1 MDSVDLQK
9 QEAMKDELQVK
20 IEDMDLIYKRPSN
33 SLNLT
38 SVLKEQG
45 KSLEYNSIVQVVL
58 KEDPVIEVLYI
69 DFIFGN
75 QQRVFKDCVQIV
87 QIEEFKD
94 CVKIVQIEELQN
106 QSVQACVQAKSDHQ
120 TKQYLKSSWS
130 KRLSEAYKPC
140 Q

>member
-1 MDSVDLQK
+1 M
-9 QEAMKDELQVK
+9 
-20 IEDMDLIYKRPSN
+20 
-33 SLNLT
+33 
-38 SVLKEQG
+38 
-45 KSLEYNSIVQVVL
+45 VL

-75 QQRVFKDCVQIV
+75 QQWVFKDCVQIV
-87 QIEEFKD
+87 QIK
-94 CVKIVQIEELQN
+94 ELQH
-106 QSVQACVQAKSDHQ
+106 QSAQVLVQAKSDHQ